1 MLMSTLTKWLSV
13 VIVLFFYNSSFCQN
27 QRIGSNNSIGWIAV
41 TNTLKISPKMAVFAE
56 SQWRRVEGLE
66 NPQQNLFRLGLSY
79 SLRKDV
85 NLNMGYA
92 FADTHPYGDYPN
104 ANRFSE
110 NRIYEQIVIKNPVGN
125 VDLSHRFTL
134 EQRFLEKFL
143 IQNGI
148 ANTDWVFLNRMRYR
162 LRVEVPLYRASS
174 DDNSWSAV
182 LLDEVFVGF
191 GKNVGA
197 NVFDQNRLAALMG
210 YKLNKNIK
218 LEAGYLG
225 QTLQQGKL
233 VNGRS
238 VFQYNNGFMLT
249 THLTFDAVKKTG
261 VVRS

>member
-1 MLMSTLTKWLSV
+1 MKTLVKCLSL
-13 VIVLFFYNSSFCQN
+13 VIVLFFYNSSFSQN
-27 QRIGSNNSIGWIAV
+27 QRIRSDNSIGWIAV
-41 TNTLKISPKMAVFAE
+41 INTLKVSPKIALFAE

-66 NPQQNLFRLGLSY
+66 KPQQNLLRLGLSY
-79 SLRKDV
+79 SLVKDV

-104 ANRFSE
+104 ANRFAE
-110 NRIYEQIVIKNPVGN
+110 NRIYEQIAIKNPLGK

-134 EQRFLEKFL
+134 EQRFLEKFST
-143 IQNGI
+143 QNGI
-148 ANTDWVFLNRMRYR
+148 SNIDWVFQNRMRYR

-174 DDNSWSAV
+174 ENNSWSAI

-191 GKNVGA
+191 GKNIGA

-233 VNGRS
+233 VNGRP

-249 THLTFDAVKKTG
+249 THLAFDAVKKTR